1 MAQTDEQRWATWW
14 ARYPGL
20 DKQREALS
28 WWNTRPVSYD
38 SAKWF
43 ASLDDDE
50 RDKVQEAM
58 RHHRGPLS
66 TGTGSPPY
74 KAG

>member
-1 MAQTDEQRWATWW
+1 MAQTNEQRWAAWW
-14 ARYPGL
+14 ARYPGA

-28 WWNTRPVSYD
+28 WWNTRPVSFD
-38 SAKWF
+38 SAKWL
-43 ASLDDDE
+43 ASLEDDE
-50 RDKVQEAM
+50 RDKVQETM

-66 TGTGSPPY
+66 TGTGSPPH

>member
-1 MAQTDEQRWATWW
+1 MSQTNEQRWAEWL
-14 ARYPGL
+14 ARYPGA
-20 DKQREALS
+20 DKQREGLS

-38 SAKWF
+38 SAKWL

-50 RDKVQEAM
+50 REKVQQAT
-58 RHHRGPLS
+58 RHQRGALS
-66 TGTGSPPY
+66 TGVGSAPH